1 MKEIETYRGT
11 VYPWHCDFNDHMNVM
26 HYMGRF
32 DEATWHFMAALG
44 ITPTYLKKAERAM
57 VAVEQSINYFEELFP
72 GNLIYIK
79 TGLMEGKSK
88 AVVLFHKI
96 FNAETGNVVAEARM
110 VGVHIDKNTR
120 KSVPFT
126 REILAKI
133 NELQVISG

>member
-11 VYPWHCDFNDHMNVM
+11 IYPWHCDFNDHMNVM

-32 DEATWHFMAALG
+32 DEATWHFMASIG
-44 ITPTYLKKAERAM
+44 ITPSYLKKTERAM
-57 VAVEQSINYFEELFP
+57 VAVKQSIHYFQELFP

-79 TGLMEGKSK
+79 TGLIEGKSK

-96 FNAETGNVVAEARM
+96 YNAETGAVVAEAKM

-120 KSVPFT
+120 KSVAFEK
-126 REILAKI
+126 EILNKI
-133 NELQVISG
+133 NELQLMP